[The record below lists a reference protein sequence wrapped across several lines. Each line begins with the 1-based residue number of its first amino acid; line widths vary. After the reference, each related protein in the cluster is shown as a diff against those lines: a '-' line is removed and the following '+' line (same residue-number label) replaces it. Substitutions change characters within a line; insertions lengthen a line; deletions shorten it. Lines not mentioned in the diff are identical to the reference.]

1 MRVAIFVTH
10 PIQYYAPLFR
20 ELAKAIDLHVFYGQI
35 ATSQQQANAGFGV
48 PFDWDVDLMSGYSSS
63 FLNNVASEISVET
76 FAGCD
81 VPTIERTLFTGKFD
95 AVIVFGWYQKFFLQ
109 AIYAAKRLGIPVF
122 VRGDS
127 QLSTPRSPA
136 KRMGKNI
143 LYPFLL
149 RTFDAVFYVGQ
160 KSREYYQ
167 YYSYPSNRMFF
178 SPHCIDTEF
187 FRERAGLSAGNALR
201 SELGIDADTHLC
213 LFAGKLVEF
222 KRPAD
227 VVRAVSRLNSE
238 GVNVELMMAGA
249 GPLESSLRELAVN
262 EKITLHMLGFC
273 NQSRMPSVYSAAD
286 VLCLP
291 STGQET
297 WGLVC
302 NEALACGTQ
311 IIVSSD
317 VGCAADLALD
327 GLVGRT
333 HSVGSINDLS
343 KRIKE
348 SIESPAQLEATL
360 ALSNLYSISAAVD
373 GILHGIDHI
382 V

>member
-1 MRVAIFVTH
+1 MQGLA
-10 PIQYYAPLFR
+10 FR
-20 ELAKAIDLHVFYGQI
+20 F
-35 ATSQQQANAGFGV
+35 
-48 PFDWDVDLMSGYSSS
+48 VDLMSGYHSS
-63 FLNNVASEISVET
+63 FLDNVANEPSVET

-81 VPTIERTLFTGKFD
+81 VPKIEQILHTGKFD

-109 AIYAAKRLGIPVF
+109 TIYAAKRLGIPVL

-149 RTFDAVFYVGQ
+149 RAFDAVFYVGQ
-160 KSREYYQ
+160 KSREYYK
-167 YYSYPSNRMFF
+167 YYRYPSDRMFF
-178 SPHCIDTEF
+178 SPHCIDTDF
-187 FRERAGLSAGNALR
+187 FGERAGLSARNALR
-201 SELGIDADTHLC
+201 SELGIDNDTNLC

-227 VVRAVSRLNSE
+227 VVSAVGRLNGE
-238 GVNVELMMAGA
+238 KVKVELMMAGA

-262 EKITLHMLGFC
+262 EDVTLHMLGFC
-273 NQSRMPSVYSAAD
+273 NQSKMPSVYSAAD

-317 VGCAADLALD
+317 VGCAADLAVD

-333 HSVGSINDLS
+333 HPVGSISRLS
-343 KRIKE
+343 ERIRE
-348 SIESPAQLEATL
+348 SIKNPAQLEATL
-360 ALSNLYSISAAVD
+360 ALSNRYSISAAVD
-373 GILHGIDHI
+373 GILHGLEH
-382 V
+382 VV